1 MANYYT
7 ILSSEV
13 FVMEKSGY
21 MYFFTQQDIIPEIF
35 M

>member
-7 ILSSEV
+7 IVSSEV
-13 FVMEKSGY
+13 FVMEKRDY
-21 MYFFTQQDIIPEIF
+21 MHFFTQRDTIPEIF